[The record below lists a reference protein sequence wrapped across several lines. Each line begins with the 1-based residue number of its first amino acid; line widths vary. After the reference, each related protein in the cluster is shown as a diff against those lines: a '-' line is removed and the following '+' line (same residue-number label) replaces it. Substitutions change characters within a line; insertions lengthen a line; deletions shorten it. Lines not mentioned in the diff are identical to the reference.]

1 MPAPPNPSNPRPRSA
16 LRSFLRVLLMQP
28 LWAIPFAIFFGTL
41 FGATRET
48 YWLSYKMSL
57 VFAYSIGI
65 AIWVVARFIAPRC
78 SDDDQNWQR
87 AAWYVGMA
95 LLGSYVASFII
106 QVTIQPGFFGSWR
119 AVATGTM
126 FSLVFVA
133 LFSSASFA
141 RSYYRKA
148 VDRARAVEQARAELV
163 QAELTALRAQIQPH
177 FLFNTLNSIASL
189 ISVNPRAAE
198 ETTTQ
203 LADVF
208 RYTLRASGLER
219 VPLGD
224 ELEFLRNVLA
234 IERTRFGERLHVV
247 EELEP
252 GLESILV
259 PSLLLQPIV
268 ENAVRHGIGAR
279 VAGGTLKIAAQRATS
294 AAGAPL
300 LVVTIEDDGP
310 GFDPAAPRGPGGSGA
325 GFGLHSVRER
335 LRVAGPPHAFAIET
349 PPAGGTRVVITL
361 PASPPGAAAP
371 ASQGDLP

>member
-1 MPAPPNPSNPRPRSA
+1 MPTLKSPAKTP
-16 LRSFLRVLLMQP
+16 LRGFLRLLLWQP
-28 LWAIPFAIFFGTL
+28 VWAIPFAIFFGTI
-41 FGATRET
+41 FGSTWAA
-48 YWLSYKMSL
+48 YWQAYRMSL
-57 VFAYSIGI
+57 VFAFSIGI
-65 AIWVVARFIAPRC
+65 AIWFVAYLIEPRIAE
-78 SDDDQNWQR
+78 DDNWQR
-87 AAWYVGMA
+87 GAWYVGMA
-95 LLGSYVASFII
+95 VLASYVAAGII
-106 QVTIQPGFFGSWR
+106 HFTVQPGFIGSWR
-119 AVATGTM
+119 ALAVSTM
-126 FSLVFVA
+126 FTLIFVA

-141 RSYYRKA
+141 RSFYRKS
-148 VDRARAVEQARAELV
+148 VDRARAVEQARAELA
-163 QAELTALRAQIQPH
+163 QAELKALRAQIHPH

-189 ISVNPRAAE
+189 IAVNPRAAE

-234 IERTRFGERLHVV
+234 IERTRFGDRLHVV
-247 EELEP
+247 EDLEP
-252 GLESILV
+252 GLETIPV

-279 VAGGTLKIAAQRATS
+279 VAGGTLKLSARRATS
-294 AAGAPL
+294 ATGEPL

-310 GFDPAAPRGPGGSGA
+310 GFDPAGRGTRGAAGGA

-361 PASPPGAAAP
+361 PATPAGAPAP
-371 ASQGDLP
+371 ASKGELP